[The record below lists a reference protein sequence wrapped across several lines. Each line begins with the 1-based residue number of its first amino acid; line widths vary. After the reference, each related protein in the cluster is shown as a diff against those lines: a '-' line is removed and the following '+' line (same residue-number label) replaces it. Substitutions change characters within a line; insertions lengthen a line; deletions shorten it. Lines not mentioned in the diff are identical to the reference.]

1 MNTESP
7 SHRVQ
12 TEHNRSDFSERIR
25 WKILL
30 SSLWM
35 FYLMHNDFMSV
46 RILGLS
52 LKLDIQLNIS
62 D

>member
-12 TEHNRSDFSERIR
+12 TERNRSDFSERIR

-46 RILGLS
+46 RIVGLS
-52 LKLDIQLNIS
+52 LKLDIQLNIG